1 VDAKDLDS
9 ISEDLKK
16 FTSIADL
23 RLRAIEQKMTAPT
36 GMLLGSGGGG
46 SDIARKVIDSE
57 AFKSFVG
64 TNKRRSE
71 RIDVGTFFDTKTLV
85 NATGLN
91 QPLVPGE
98 IRPGIVA
105 PGQQQLTV
113 SDLLPHVP
121 TSSNMVEFARENSHT
136 DNTQIQATE
145 GDVKG
150 ENALGFEL
158 AYSPVRTIAA
168 WIAVSTQILSDAQA
182 LQNYIDSRLRFFNG
196 LKVENE
202 ILNGSGVG
210 SEILGLIPQAS
221 TFDSTRVNPAT
232 DSFIDVLG
240 LALTQ
245 ASESYFSPDAI
256 ILNVKD
262 WSRIQRI
269 KTSTFEYVYSDP
281 HAAFGNQLWGTRVVP
296 SWNMPESQF
305 LVGSFSMG
313 GAIWDR
319 QQATVEISREHSD
332 FFTRNLAAIL
342 CESRLALTVY
352 RPTAF
357 VYGGIPFGS

>member
-1 VDAKDLDS
+1 MDLDS
-9 ISEDLKK
+9 ISNDLKD
-16 FTSIADL
+16 FTSKADA
-23 RLRAIEQKMTAPT
+23 RLLAIEQKMTAPS
-36 GMLLGSGGGG
+36 GMLGSGTGG
-46 SDIARKVIDSE
+46 SNIARKIIDSE
-57 AFKSFVG
+57 QFKSFVG

-71 RIDVGTFFDTKTLV
+71 RIEVGSFFETKTLV
-85 NATGLN
+85 NATGQN
-91 QPLVPGE
+91 QPLVPAD
-98 IRPGIVA
+98 IRPGILA

-121 TSSNMVEFARENSHT
+121 TSSNLVEFARENSHT
-136 DNTQIQATE
+136 DNTQIQVTE

-158 AYSPVRTIAA
+158 QYAPVRTIAA
-168 WIAVSTQILSDAQA
+168 WIAVSTQILSDASA
-182 LQNYIDSRLRFFNG
+182 LENYINNRLRFFNA
-196 LKVENE
+196 LKTENE
-202 ILNGSGVG
+202 ILNGTGVG
-210 SEILGLIPQAS
+210 SEILGIIPQA
-221 TFDSTRVNPAT
+221 TVFDTTRVNTAT
-232 DSFIDVLG
+232 DTFIDVVG

-269 KTSTFEYVYSDP
+269 KTSQGEYVYTDP
-281 HAAFGNQLWGTRVVP
+281 HNAFGNQLWGTLVVP

-305 LVGSFSMG
+305 LVGSFAMG
-313 GAIWDR
+313 AAIWDR
-319 QQATVEISREHSD
+319 MQATVEVSREHDD
-332 FFTRNLAAIL
+332 FFVRNLAAVL

-357 VYGGIPFGS
+357 VFGGFPFGS